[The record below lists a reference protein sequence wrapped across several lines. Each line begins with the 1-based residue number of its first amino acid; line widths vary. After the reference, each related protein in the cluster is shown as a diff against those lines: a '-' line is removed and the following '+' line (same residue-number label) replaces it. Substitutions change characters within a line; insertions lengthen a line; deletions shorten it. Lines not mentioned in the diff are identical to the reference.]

1 MGEWACSLK
10 SCNMKYAWKSYVPAA
25 DTHRS
30 WDGKEDSETV
40 SKHNKIFERAEY
52 ESLKSETG

>member
-25 DTHRS
+25 DTHRA
-30 WDGKEDSETV
+30 GMEKRTV
-40 SKHNKIFERAEY
+40 RLSQNIIKFLRELNTSH
-52 ESLKSETG
+52 